1 MSTRYSTYFPAQ
13 YTERAIEPNKPT
25 RREPAHQGLRRKD
38 LFCVS
43 SVGGSMPGRSRA
55 AIRRPLN
62 DHPAPSGAGLQPE
75 NARVTARDLMKAC
88 SVTLRPEDSI
98 ERAARFMRETESGS
112 VPVVDGIGRLIGI
125 ISERD
130 IAVKLVALGASIP
143 HAQVSDCMIGEAFA
157 CSVDST
163 LESCVSA
170 MSWHQ
175 LKSIPVVDDEHKILG
190 TISRSDLACYLCDNP
205 QRTEPDAMTDIL
217 WALAS

>member
-1 MSTRYSTYFPAQ
+1 MSTRYSTYFPAP
-13 YTERAIEPNKPT
+13 YTEWAIEPNKPT
-25 RREPAHQGLRRKD
+25 RREPAHQGSRRKD
-38 LFCVS
+38 LFRAS
-43 SVGGSMPGRSRA
+43 SGGRSGV
-55 AIRRPLN
+55 AIRRPIN
-62 DHPAPSGAGLQPE
+62 DHPAAFVAAGLQPE
-75 NARVTARDLMKAC
+75 NSNARVTARDLMKAC

-98 ERAARFMRETESGS
+98 QRAARFMRETESGS

-125 ISERD
+125 ISDRD

-157 CSVDST
+157 CSIDSS

-175 LKSIPVVDDEHKILG
+175 LKSIPVVDDEQRILG
-190 TISRSDLACYLCDNP
+190 TISRSDLACYLCDN
-205 QRTEPDAMTDIL
+205 QQSSEGDAMTDIL